1 VTGSSI
7 IWCEIGCYNYQM
19 TAERPLLAQASTLV
33 DLGIRACEVYG
44 RPDLAARLAATGRA
58 LGETTTHVVV
68 IGDFKRGKSSL
79 VNALVGSTV
88 CPVDDNAATAVPTY
102 VRHGGRAEADLLF
115 AGDPPRRQSIAIEEA
130 GRFAV
135 EAGPGGG
142 GASPGGGGVSSES
155 GDSELVGVEIR
166 IPCDLLAG
174 GLVLVDTPGVG
185 GLGSPQ
191 ATASLAALS
200 MADAALF
207 VTDAEQELTPTEL
220 EVLRQ
225 ARELCDTIAC
235 VLTKTDFYPG
245 WRTVRA
251 VDERHLGGSM
261 YPASAPLRLHATE
274 TRDAALDAES
284 GFADLVDFLAAQVR
298 GAAARTAARAAADV
312 MVACDLI
319 AGAFEAGRASLTD
332 PVAIEELLDVAK
344 LTGELDH
351 DLRTRIDRV
360 IADLDQAIDGG
371 DPADTWPQMTAWLQS
386 RVSHEAIENFIM
398 LCRRANDATVG
409 TPATVALKRAYG
421 GAFRI
426 GMFRGLAGVA
436 LDDIDVGIG
445 LLLGHQSLR
454 AQKERQQSQ
463 RRTQAKQAVRRYC
476 DKVAAVVGNDSREA
490 LRRIHDQ
497 LHVGPAAPPAGA
509 PEELDAAIAW
519 LRGLRERAAV
529 VAR

>member
-1 VTGSSI
+1 
-7 IWCEIGCYNYQM
+7 M
-19 TAERPLLAQASTLV
+19 TAERPLFVQASTLV

-102 VRHGGRAEADLLF
+102 LRHGGRAEADLLF
-115 AGDPPRRQSIAIEEA
+115 AGDPPRRQPIAIEEV
-130 GRFAV
+130 GQFAV

-142 GASPGGGGVSSES
+142 EARPGGGGVSSES

-185 GLGSPQ
+185 DPGS
-191 ATASLAALS
+191 
-200 MADAALF
+200 
-207 VTDAEQELTPTEL
+207 
-220 EVLRQ
+220 
-225 ARELCDTIAC
+225 
-235 VLTKTDFYPG
+235 
-245 WRTVRA
+245 RTVRA

-261 YPASAPLRLHATE
+261 YPALAPLRLHATE

-445 LLLGHQSLR
+445 LVLGHQSLR

>member
-1 VTGSSI
+1 MRDRDRKFDHLVRNRMLQLPDDRRAPASRAGEHARGSRYPGLRGVRATGPRRASRGDRPRARRDHYP
-7 IWCEIGCYNYQM
+7 CRRHRRFQAGQEFAGQRIGRQHGVSCGRQRRHGC
-19 TAERPLLAQASTLV
+19 AHLRSAR
-33 DLGIRACEVYG
+33 RAGGG
-44 RPDLAARLAATGRA
+44 RP
-58 LGETTTHVVV
+58 V
-68 IGDFKRGKSSL
+68 
-79 VNALVGSTV
+79 
-88 CPVDDNAATAVPTY
+88 
-102 VRHGGRAEADLLF
+102 F

-191 ATASLAALS
+191 AAASLAALS

-207 VTDAEQELTPTEL
+207 VTDAEQELAPTEL

-398 LCRRANDATVG
+398 LWRRSNDATFG
-409 TPATVALKRAYG
+409 TPATVALKPADA
-421 GAFRI
+421 GAFRRWMTSTWVSVWCSATKAF
-426 GMFRGLAGVA
+426 GHRRSASSRSGGRRRSKPFAGTA
-436 LDDIDVGIG
+436 TRCPPW
-445 LLLGHQSLR
+445 SATTR
-454 AQKERQQSQ
+454 A
-463 RRTQAKQAVRRYC
+463 RRCAASTTSSTSAPRR
-476 DKVAAVVGNDSREA
+476 R
-490 LRRIHDQ
+490 
-497 LHVGPAAPPAGA
+497 
-509 PEELDAAIAW
+509 
-519 LRGLRERAAV
+519 
-529 VAR
+529 